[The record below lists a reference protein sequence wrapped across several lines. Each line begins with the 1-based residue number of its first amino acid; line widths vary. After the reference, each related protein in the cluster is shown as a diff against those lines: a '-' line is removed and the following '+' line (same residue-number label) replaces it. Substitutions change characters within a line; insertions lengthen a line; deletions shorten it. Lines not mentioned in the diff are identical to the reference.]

1 MRLIVGLGNPGE
13 QYRLTPHNAGFWVC
27 DRWSERHGL
36 GRDTQKF
43 KGLLRR
49 GRVVSEDVAV
59 LKPQTYMNLS
69 GESVAEALRYLP
81 IELSDLVVVY
91 DEMDLPAGKLRIRPD
106 GGHGG
111 HNGMRSLIEHLGAQ
125 SFARIRVGVGRPAGK
140 RSPTSHLLSR
150 VGGEERERLEL
161 TAERAADA
169 LDLVLAKGVAAAMNH
184 FNGMPAIGEE
194 TGPEARDP
202 G

>member
-36 GRDTQKF
+36 GRETQKF

-49 GRVVSEDVAV
+49 GRACGGDIAV

-81 IELSDLVVVY
+81 IELADVVVVY

-111 HNGMRSLIEHLGAQ
+111 HNGMRSLIEHLGGQA
-125 SFARIRVGVGRPAGK
+125 FPRIRVGVGRPPSQ

-150 VGGEERERLEL
+150 MDADERERLEL
-161 TAERAADA
+161 TADRAADA
-169 LDLVLAKGVAAAMNH
+169 LDMILEKSVQAAMNH

-194 TGPEARDP
+194 KAEEDAR
-202 G
+202 

>member
-27 DRWSERHGL
+27 DRWSERHAL
-36 GRDTQKF
+36 GRETQKF
-43 KGLLRR
+43 KGMLRR
-49 GRVVSEDVAV
+49 GRVGGDDVAV

-81 IELSDLVVVY
+81 VELSDLVVVY
-91 DEMDLPAGKLRIRPD
+91 DEMDLPAGKLRLRPD

-111 HNGMRSLIEHLGAQ
+111 HNGMRSLIEHLGSQA
-125 SFARIRVGVGRPAGK
+125 FPRIRVGVGRPSGK
-140 RSPTSHLLSR
+140 RSPTHHLLSR
-150 VGGEERERLEL
+150 VGGEERDRLEQ
-161 TAERAADA
+161 TADRAADA
-169 LDLVLAKGVAAAMNH
+169 LDAILAKGVAAAMNH

-194 TGPEARDP
+194 ETEMEKDEG
-202 G
+202 

>member
-1 MRLIVGLGNPGE
+1 MRLIVGLGNPGD

-36 GRDTQKF
+36 GGETQKF

-49 GRVVSEDVAV
+49 GRVRGGDVAV

-81 IELSDLVVVY
+81 VELADIVVVY
-91 DEMDLPAGKLRIRPD
+91 DEMDLPAGKLRIRPE

-111 HNGMRSLIEHLGAQ
+111 HNGMRSLIEHLGSQA
-125 SFARIRVGVGRPAGK
+125 FARIRVGVGRPHDK

-150 VGGEERERLEL
+150 LGAAERERLEQ
-161 TAERAADA
+161 TADRAADA
-169 LDLVLAKGVAAAMNH
+169 LDAILDQGVAGTMNH
-184 FNGMPAIGEE
+184 FNGLPAIGEE
-194 TGPEARDP
+194 PEKDEE
-202 G
+202 